1 MGSEE
6 GCPAGAIRALSLLA
20 MWCSR
25 CSLWWWDAAAAGHL
39 WIFQVVGEKEQS
51 NRTVNVR
58 TRDNKVHGEFTL
70 EAVSAK
76 FTELATERIIKSE
89 EHGWSEEVEVASEK
103 SKSSTPM
110 SD

>member
-1 MGSEE
+1 MNS
-6 GCPAGAIRALSLLA
+6 IQDLQLLSNV
-20 MWCSR
+20 S
-25 CSLWWWDAAAAGHL
+25 
-39 WIFQVVGEKEQS
+39 VVGEKEQS

-89 EHGWSEEVEVASEK
+89 EHGWSEEVEAASEK